1 MSYEKKTI
9 ADILDEVDS
18 GMIMLPSIQRKY
30 VWDNDQITKLMDS
43 IMCGY
48 PFGTFLFW
56 KVKKKTV
63 NEKGYP
69 MYDFIKNY
77 DERNMVNNPRASQPF
92 SISSDN
98 DNDMMFA
105 VLDGQQRLASLF
117 ISFKGSM
124 RRKLPKKR
132 RDNPDAFPEKE
143 LYFNLLSQKNSED
156 DDIRYKFKFLTNEE
170 ASILNTEK
178 AIWYKAKNI
187 LQYPSQGELNKFIF
201 KNGWAEN
208 DLIVDNLMT
217 LYERV
222 KSNELINYFEVT
234 GESMDDVLDIFVRV
248 NSGGTILSKT
258 DLLFSTV
265 VAYWSDAR
273 DKIDNFLSKINDIGD
288 HFDFNSDFIMRTCL
302 YVLDM
307 PTTMKIDNFKQ
318 ENIEKIKSQWKEIK
332 AAIRDTIQLLSE
344 LGFSSENIVSN
355 NAIMPL
361 IYYRFISGEKAYA
374 DPKVRNDTRKY
385 FVVAQAKKIFGNHS
399 NQTLDILRKELR
411 ERQEFD
417 YDAIKDIRLADDR
430 VLACTDEDIEEWIN
444 DFKKGPYTFLLLS
457 LLYPDL
463 KYAQEKFEQDH
474 MHPFSGFKYNNL
486 KKVVAKG
493 SNRPLSTI
501 EIQLWQEKRDGLP
514 NLQLLT
520 SSENEKKLKTNLKDW
535 LDADPGHKDRYLPTD
550 VSYEFCDFL
559 GFYEARKAILK
570 KRLEE
575 ILL

>member
-187 LQYPSQGELNKFIF
+187 LQYPSQGEL
-201 KNGWAEN
+201 
-208 DLIVDNLMT
+208 
-217 LYERV
+217 
-222 KSNELINYFEVT
+222 
-234 GESMDDVLDIFVRV
+234 
-248 NSGGTILSKT
+248 KT
-258 DLLFSTV
+258 
-265 VAYWSDAR
+265 A
-273 DKIDNFLSKINDIGD
+273 
-288 HFDFNSDFIMRTCL
+288 
-302 YVLDM
+302 
-307 PTTMKIDNFKQ
+307 
-318 ENIEKIKSQWKEIK
+318 
-332 AAIRDTIQLLSE
+332 
-344 LGFSSENIVSN
+344 
-355 NAIMPL
+355 
-361 IYYRFISGEKAYA
+361 
-374 DPKVRNDTRKY
+374 
-385 FVVAQAKKIFGNHS
+385 
-399 NQTLDILRKELR
+399 
-411 ERQEFD
+411 
-417 YDAIKDIRLADDR
+417 
-430 VLACTDEDIEEWIN
+430 
-444 DFKKGPYTFLLLS
+444 GPR
-457 LLYPDL
+457 
-463 KYAQEKFEQDH
+463 
-474 MHPFSGFKYNNL
+474 M
-486 KKVVAKG
+486 
-493 SNRPLSTI
+493 I
-501 EIQLWQEKRDGLP
+501 
-514 NLQLLT
+514 
-520 SSENEKKLKTNLKDW
+520 
-535 LDADPGHKDRYLPTD
+535 
-550 VSYEFCDFL
+550 
-559 GFYEARKAILK
+559 
-570 KRLEE
+570 
-575 ILL
+575 